1 MRPDLFAGPALRDDR
16 HRILARLANGG
27 SVPAPAR
34 QWLRWEPPQRA
45 RLAAV
50 ATLLAT
56 GAAAWVWLQNGA
68 PARDR
73 LQEPA
78 MRAAPQA
85 VPPSSAAMP
94 GTAPQQAAIIVN
106 AALAQSEPAAASAAA
121 AAAPTPSSTTG
132 AGLGLKAAKPADS
145 KPPYRHSA
153 KVASTPRR
161 QQSAATAPE
170 SDEDV
175 TLLAAMLK
183 HAKPQKPSPTQP
195 KD

>member
-34 QWLRWEPPQRA
+34 QWIRWDPPQRA

-56 GAAAWVWLQNGA
+56 AAAAWVWLQEREPAPGRPRELSANSAPSAA
-68 PARDR
+68 PA
-73 LQEPA
+73 
-78 MRAAPQA
+78 
-85 VPPSSAAMP
+85 SSIASPTA
-94 GTAPQQAAIIVN
+94 APQQAATIVN
-106 AALAQSEPAAASAAA
+106 AAMPQSELTATPPAMTSPAMASGPPLTAVK
-121 AAAPTPSSTTG
+121 PTQ
-132 AGLGLKAAKPADS
+132 LKPA
-145 KPPYRHSA
+145 HSRPA
-153 KVASTPRR
+153 TPRR
-161 QQSAATAPE
+161 QQAATAAAPE

-183 HAKPQKPSPTQP
+183 HAKPQKPSPSPP

>member
-34 QWLRWEPPQRA
+34 QWTWWDPPQRA

-56 GAAAWVWLQNGA
+56 AAAAWVWLQNGGHA
-68 PARDR
+68 PSPGQLSGAPTH
-73 LQEPA
+73 PA
-78 MRAAPQA
+78 L
-85 VPPSSAAMP
+85 AAMP
-94 GTAPQQAAIIVN
+94 ASISASREDAQSQAATIVSV
-106 AALAQSEPAAASAAA
+106 APTPPPAAVTT
-121 AAAPTPSSTTG
+121 AAAPSQV
-132 AGLGLKAAKPADS
+132 AAKPSDS
-145 KPPYRHSA
+145 KPAHPRHA
-153 KVASTPRR
+153 KVAGAPRR
-161 QQSAATAPE
+161 QQAAAGVPE

-183 HAKPQKPSPTQP
+183 HGKPQGPSPTPP

>member
-34 QWLRWEPPQRA
+34 QWLRWEPRQRA

-56 GAAAWVWLQNGA
+56 GAAAWVWLQNDA
-68 PARDR
+68 PAHD
-73 LQEPA
+73 LPPESA
-78 MRAAPQA
+78 MHATPQA
-85 VPPSSAAMP
+85 MPQAPAALLA
-94 GTAPQQAAIIVN
+94 APQQAATIVN
-106 AALAQSEPAAASAAA
+106 VVQPQSEPAPALELRATAGAGPGQAAA
-121 AAAPTPSSTTG
+121 R
-132 AGLGLKAAKPADS
+132 PADS
-145 KPPYRHSA
+145 KPLHPRPA
-153 KVASTPRR
+153 KVAGTSRR
-161 QQSAATAPE
+161 QQSPATAPE

-183 HAKPQKPSPTQP
+183 HAKPQKPLPTQP